1 MSLYETLDST
11 FKESLKAKDSL
22 KVSVLRMVR
31 AALKNKEVEL
41 IRKLEDDEILRV
53 LSSQIKQRKDA
64 MEQFRQGGRSDLA
77 DKEEQELA
85 ILESFMPKALDA
97 EELKSG
103 IQAVIAETGASSM
116 KDMGK
121 VMKEAMRRFAG
132 RADGKEVSEMVKKQL
147 SG

>member
-31 AALKNKEVEL
+31 TALKNKEVEL

-64 MEQFRQGGRSDLA
+64 IEQFRQGGRSDLA